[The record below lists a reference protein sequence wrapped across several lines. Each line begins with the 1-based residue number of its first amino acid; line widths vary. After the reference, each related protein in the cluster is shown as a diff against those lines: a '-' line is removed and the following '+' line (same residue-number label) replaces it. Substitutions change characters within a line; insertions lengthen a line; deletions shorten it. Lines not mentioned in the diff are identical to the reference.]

1 MASNDDLPDT
11 PLKTT
16 NLSNNSDIGD
26 CRKELME
33 LVQRKHDLEL
43 NLISLEKQIYKFEES
58 YLDETQAFGNVI
70 KGWDSYLTSNLKN
83 SSSSQKGDKKVKKWK
98 DSDRLFSKSSVT
110 YEYALRAPTGT
121 TQGKEN
127 RFLDDSLSGRR
138 FDLSQQA
145 LTPSGSPLFNK
156 SSKKSLKRLSK

>member
-1 MASNDDLPDT
+1 MAVNAEEMDT
-11 PLKTT
+11 TT
-16 NLSNNSDIGD
+16 KVGELGD
-26 CRKELME
+26 CRKELLD
-33 LVQRKHDLEL
+33 LVQKKHELEL

-70 KGWDSYLTSNLKN
+70 KGWDNYLTSNLKTGTT
-83 SSSSQKGDKKVKKWK
+83 SQKSDRKVKKWK

-121 TQGKEN
+121 PQGKEN
-127 RFLDDSLSGRR
+127 RFIDDSVLGRKM
-138 FDLSQQA
+138 DISSQNS
-145 LTPSGSPLFNK
+145 LTPSGSPSVNK

>member
-1 MASNDDLPDT
+1 MASNDELSET
-11 PLKTT
+11 PLRTA
-16 NLSNNSDIGD
+16 NLAKNNDLGD

-33 LVQRKHDLEL
+33 LIQKKHDLEL

-83 SSSSQKGDKKVKKWK
+83 SSANQKVDKKVKKWK

-110 YEYALRAPTGT
+110 YEHALRAPTGT

-127 RFLDDSLSGRR
+127 RFLDDSFSGKK
-138 FDLSQQA
+138 LEQT
-145 LTPSGSPLFNK
+145 LTPSGSPLLNK
-156 SSKKSLKRLSK
+156 SSKKSVKRLSK